1 MTLVSAIQMTS
12 TPNLTSNLTAAS
24 HLIATAANKGAQLV
38 VLPEMFPMMG
48 AEEMTKL
55 ALQEEFGN
63 GVIQDFLASR
73 AKQHKI
79 WLVGGTIPIKTHNP
93 NKVSAACIVYN
104 DQGHIAARYDKI
116 HLFDVT
122 ITSGVETYCESQTFD
137 PGHEIVVIDTPFGKL
152 GLAVCYDLRF
162 PELFRCL
169 VNKGAQ
175 IVAVPCAFTVKTG
188 QDHWEALTRCR
199 AIESLNYFIFACQT
213 GQHSPQKHATYGH
226 SRIVDPWGKVL
237 SQIDEESGVI
247 TANVDLQLQKNIRE
261 KFPALT
267 HQRIAVQC
275 DSIN

>member
-12 TPNLTSNLTAAS
+12 TPDLTHNLAVAS
-24 HLIATAANKGAQLV
+24 DLIASAAHKGAKLM
-38 VLPEMFPMMG
+38 VLPEMFPVMG

-55 ALQEEFGN
+55 ALQETFGE
-63 GVIQDFLASR
+63 GVIQDFLASQ
-73 AKQHKI
+73 AKQHKVWI
-79 WLVGGTIPIKTHNP
+79 VSGTIPIKTTHP
-93 NKVSAACIVYN
+93 NKMRAACIVYN
-104 DQGHIAARYDKI
+104 DQGHVAARYDKI

-137 PGHEIVVIDTPFGKL
+137 PGNEIVMIDTPFGKL

-169 VNKGAQ
+169 ANKGAQ
-175 IVAVPCAFTVKTG
+175 IIAVPCAFTVKTG

-237 SQIDEESGVI
+237 SQIEEKTGII
-247 TANVDLQLQKNIRE
+247 TATIDLQQQKTIRE
-261 KFPALT
+261 RFPALT

-275 DSIN
+275 DRIN